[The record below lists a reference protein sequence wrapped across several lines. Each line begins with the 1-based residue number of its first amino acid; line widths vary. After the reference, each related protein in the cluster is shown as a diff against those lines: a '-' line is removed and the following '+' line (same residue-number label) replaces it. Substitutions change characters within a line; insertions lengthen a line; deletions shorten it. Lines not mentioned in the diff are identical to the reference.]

1 VKSVVKKDMKN
12 QEMIPFE
19 KAYDIVINSAFSTGP
34 ETIPF
39 TDSLNR
45 VLAGTVLSD
54 MNLPPFNKSSVDGFA
69 IRKSDLAGDLEIIET
84 VPAGKDPEKTIGQ
97 NQCTRIMTG
106 APVPQGADCVIMVE
120 DTEMLPSGK
129 IRFKGGFTKE
139 NIAFMAEDVREGEVV
154 LEKGRIIRPQDIAVM
169 ASVGH
174 TSVIVSR
181 KPRVGVI
188 SSGSELV
195 EPDQKPAK
203 SQIRNTNSYQLMAQ
217 LARAGGAGKYYGIAR
232 DDEEI
237 TYTVVQKAL
246 SENDLVLLTGGVS
259 MGDFDFVPAVLEKAG
274 VKILFSRVAVQ
285 PGKPTT
291 FGLHKNAI
299 VFGLPGNP
307 VSSFIIF
314 EILVRPLINKM
325 MDFQYK
331 PLEIKL
337 PMRGKFSRKFAERLA
352 FIPVVITDDN
362 KVSPVEFHGSAHI
375 SALPHSDGIVALPV
389 GLKTIEEGEIVSVR
403 QI

>member
-1 VKSVVKKDMKN
+1 
-12 QEMIPFE
+12 MIPFE
-19 KAYDIVINSAFSTGP
+19 KAYDIVMNSTFSTGN

-39 TDSLNR
+39 IDSLNR
-45 VLAGTVLSD
+45 VLAGTVSSD

-69 IRKSDLAGDLEIIET
+69 IRKTDLASDLEIIET
-84 VPAGKDPEKTIGQ
+84 VPAGKDPEKIIGQ

-120 DTEMLPSGK
+120 DTEMLLSGK
-129 IRFKGGFTKE
+129 IRFKGSFTKE
-139 NIAFMAEDVREGEVV
+139 NIAFMAEDVKEGEIV
-154 LEKGRIIRPQDIAVM
+154 LERGRIIRPQDIAVM

-203 SQIRNTNSYQLMAQ
+203 SQIRNSNSYQLLAQ
-217 LARAGGAGKYYGIAR
+217 LARAGGAGRYYGIAM

-237 TYTVVQKAL
+237 TYSIVQKAL
-246 SENDLVLLTGGVS
+246 SENDLVLITGGVS

-274 VKILFSRVAVQ
+274 VKILFSRVAIQ

-291 FGLHKNAI
+291 FGLHNNAI

-307 VSSFIIF
+307 VSSYVIF
-314 EILVRPLINKM
+314 ETLVRPLICKM
-325 MDFQYK
+325 MNFEYK

-337 PMRGKFSRKFAERLA
+337 PMKIKFSRKFAERLA
-352 FIPVVITDDN
+352 FVPVVITDDN

-375 SALPHSDGIVALPV
+375 SALPRSDGIVALPP

>member
-1 VKSVVKKDMKN
+1 M
-12 QEMIPFE
+12 EMIPFE
-19 KAYDIVINSAFSTGP
+19 KAYDIVMSSAFSTGT

-45 VLAGTVLSD
+45 VLAGTVSSD

-69 IRKSDLAGDLEIIET
+69 IRKTDLASDLEIIET

-120 DTEMLPSGK
+120 DTEMLSSGK
-129 IRFKGGFTKE
+129 IRFKGSFTKE
-139 NIAFMAEDVREGEVV
+139 NIAFIAEDVKEGEIV
-154 LEKGRIIRPQDIAVM
+154 LERGRIIRPQDIAVM

-203 SQIRNTNSYQLMAQ
+203 SQIRNSNSYQLLAQ
-217 LARAGGAGKYYGIAR
+217 VDRAGGAGRYYGIAV

-237 TYTVVQKAL
+237 TYAIVQKAL
-246 SENDLVLLTGGVS
+246 SENDLVLITGGVS

-274 VKILFSRVAVQ
+274 VKILFSRVAIQ

-307 VSSFIIF
+307 VSSYVIF
-314 EILVRPLINKM
+314 ETLVRPLICKM
-325 MDFQYK
+325 MNFEYN

-337 PMRGKFSRKFAERLA
+337 PMKIKFSRKFAERLA

-375 SALPHSDGIVALPV
+375 SALPQSDGIIALPL

>member
-1 VKSVVKKDMKN
+1 M
-12 QEMIPFE
+12 EMIPFE
-19 KAYDIVINSAFSTGP
+19 KAYEIVMNSAFSTDT

-39 TDSLNR
+39 SDSLNR
-45 VLAGTVLSD
+45 VLAGTVSSD
-54 MNLPPFNKSSVDGFA
+54 MDLPPFNKSTVDGFA
-69 IRKSDLAGDLEIIET
+69 IRKSDLNNDLEIIET
-84 VPAGKDPEKTIGQ
+84 VPAGKEPEKSIEQ

-106 APVPQGADCVIMVE
+106 APVPQGADCILMVE
-120 DTEMLPSGK
+120 DTEMLSSGK
-129 IRFKGGFTKE
+129 IRFRGSFTKE
-139 NIAFMAEDVREGEVV
+139 NIAFMAEDVKNGEVV

-174 TSVIVSR
+174 TSVMVSR
-181 KPRVGVI
+181 MPRVGVI

-195 EPDQKPAK
+195 EPDKIPGR
-203 SQIRNTNSYQLMAQ
+203 SQIRNSNSFQLMAQ
-217 LARAGGAGKYYGIAR
+217 VERAGGSGKYYGIAR

-237 TYTVVQKAL
+237 TFSVVEKAIA
-246 SENDLVLLTGGVS
+246 ENDIVLISGGVS

-291 FGLHKNAI
+291 FGLHTKAI
-299 VFGLPGNP
+299 LFGLPGNP

-314 EILVRPLINKM
+314 EILVRPLIYKM
-325 MDFQYK
+325 MNFQYK

-337 PMRGKFSRKFAERLA
+337 PMKEKFSRKFAERLA
-352 FIPVVITDDN
+352 FIPVIITEDN

-375 SALPHSDGIVALPV
+375 SALPNSDGIVALPV
-389 GLKTIEEGEIVSVR
+389 GLKTIEIGEIVSVR

>member
-1 VKSVVKKDMKN
+1 
-12 QEMIPFE
+12 
-19 KAYDIVINSAFSTGP
+19 
-34 ETIPF
+34 
-39 TDSLNR
+39 
-45 VLAGTVLSD
+45 
-54 MNLPPFNKSSVDGFA
+54 
-69 IRKSDLAGDLEIIET
+69 
-84 VPAGKDPEKTIGQ
+84 
-97 NQCTRIMTG
+97 
-106 APVPQGADCVIMVE
+106 MVE
-120 DTEMLPSGK
+120 DTELLPSGK

-139 NIAFMAEDVREGEVV
+139 NIAFMAEDIKEGDVV
-154 LEKGRIIRPQDIAVM
+154 LERGKIIMPQDIAVM

-181 KPRVGVI
+181 KPRIGVI

-203 SQIRNTNSYQLMAQ
+203 SQIRNTNSYQLIAQ
-217 LARAGGAGKYYGIAR
+217 VARAGGIGKYYGIAR
-232 DDEEI
+232 DEEEI
-237 TYTVVQKAL
+237 TFTVIQKAL
-246 SENDLVLLTGGVS
+246 SENDLVLITGGVS

-307 VSSFIIF
+307 VSSYILF
-314 EILVRPLINKM
+314 EIMVRPLICKM
-325 MDFQYK
+325 MNFQYK

-337 PMRGKFSRKFAERLA
+337 PMKEKFSRRFAERLA
-352 FIPVVITDDN
+352 FIPVVITGEN
-362 KVSPVEFHGSAHI
+362 KVLPVEFHGSAHI
-375 SALPHSDGIVALPV
+375 SALPQSDGIIAIPL
-389 GLKTIEEGEIVSVR
+389 GLKTINEGEIVSVR